1 MARSPKQTRREAKR
15 LLHWCMVQ
23 GELDEDRVRRAV
35 KKIRDSHR
43 RGYLDLLVQFQ
54 RFIEFK
60 LAAHT
65 ADVET
70 PFVPSQAFRK
80 VTETSLR
87 KTYGP
92 KTIAK
97 FAQRPELIGGIR
109 IRIGCDVY
117 DGSVLSKLT
126 FLERNLGIVASPRRS
141 KAA

>member
-1 MARSPKQTRREAKR
+1 MARSLKQTKRDAKR
-15 LLHWCMVQ
+15 LVQWCIVQ
-23 GELDEDRVRRAV
+23 GELDEERVRRAV
-35 KKIRDSHR
+35 EKIRDAHR

-54 RFIEFK
+54 RLIEFK
-60 LAAHT
+60 LAEHT

-70 PFVPSQAFRK
+70 PFVPSQAFRRR
-80 VTETSLR
+80 TETSLR

-92 KTIAK
+92 KTITK

-126 FLERNLGIVASPRRS
+126 LLQRNLGIVASPSRS